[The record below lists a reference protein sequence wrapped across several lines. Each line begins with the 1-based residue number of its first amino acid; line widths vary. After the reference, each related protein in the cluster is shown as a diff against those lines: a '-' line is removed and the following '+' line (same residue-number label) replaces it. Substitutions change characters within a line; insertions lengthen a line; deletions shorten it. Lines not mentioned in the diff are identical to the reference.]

1 MTGIYVI
8 KPALTAELSMSK
20 DAGAKSAFGKPPQ
33 VASNTATSVKLTIPT
48 RLLSIRKHKDSAKAQ
63 MPAGSF
69 GDLSD
74 FILILPVRFL
84 KQTQLS

>member
-20 DAGAKSAFGKPPQ
+20 DAGAKSAFGKPPP

-48 RLLSIRKHKDSAKAQ
+48 RILSIRKHKDSAKAQ